1 MGRDFGPDFVFY
13 LDVSRL
19 ILQKIMVDFLG
30 SIVYNTGTRSVESDG
45 RGHGNSP
52 LAAVGDREAVGSR
65 YSAQT
70 SHQKPLYF

>member
-1 MGRDFGPDFVFY
+1 MCANFFLQFY

-19 ILQKIMVDFLG
+19 NKTKIDIDFLEL
-30 SIVYNTGTRSVESDG
+30 IVYNTGTRSVESDG
-45 RGHGNSP
+45 HGHGNSP

-70 SHQKPLYF
+70 CANCHYIFN